1 MSLIAQK
8 ISGCYRRVLIFLFT
22 SIIVCAGLG
31 VLAYNLIGGAGGLRH
46 WTAIRALNGT
56 EKHILNHRPDGV
68 PQENVKKQFE
78 TVRQAIQNQQIDLDS
93 LYQSIKTYQEKFY
106 IPGLSVKIK
115 PSTPEVEEFL
125 SQLNQTIIS
134 DE

>member
-8 ISGCYRRVLIFLFT
+8 ISGCYRRVIVFLFVT
-22 SIIVCAGLG
+22 IIVCAGLG
-31 VLAYNLIGGAGGLRH
+31 LLAYNLVGGAEGLRY
-46 WTAIRALNGT
+46 WTAMRALNGT
-56 EKHILNHRPDGV
+56 EKHLLTHRPDGV
-68 PQENVKKQFE
+68 PQETITGQFE
-78 TVRQAIQNQQIDLDS
+78 VVKQAIDNQEIDLEA
-93 LYQSIKTYQEKFY
+93 LYQLIKAYQDKFY

-125 SQLNQTIIS
+125 LQLSQTIIS

>member
-8 ISGCYRRVLIFLFT
+8 ISGCYRRVLIFLFAA
-22 SIIVCAGLG
+22 IIICAGLG
-31 VLAYNLIGGAGGLRH
+31 VLTYNLVGGAEGLRY
-46 WTAIRALNGT
+46 WTATQALNGT
-56 EKHILNHRPDGV
+56 KKHLLTHRPDGV
-68 PQENVKKQFE
+68 RQEAITGQFE
-78 TVRQAIQNQQIDLDS
+78 VVEQAVQSRQIDLEA
-93 LYQSIKTYQEKFY
+93 LYQVIRAYQEKFY
-106 IPGLSVKIK
+106 LPGLSVKIK